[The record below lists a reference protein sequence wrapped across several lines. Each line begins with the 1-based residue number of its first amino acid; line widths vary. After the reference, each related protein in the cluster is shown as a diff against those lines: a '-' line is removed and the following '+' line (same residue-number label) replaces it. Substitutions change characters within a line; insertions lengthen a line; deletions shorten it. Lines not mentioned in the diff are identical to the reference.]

1 MRSMRFLGKA
11 QKAVYMTNFRVSER
25 FLQDFGGLNF

>member
-1 MRSMRFLGKA
+1 MRFLGKNHKK
-11 QKAVYMTNFRVSER
+11 QFYMANIRVSGR

>member
-1 MRSMRFLGKA
+1 MRFLGKNY
-11 QKAVYMTNFRVSER
+11 KKRFYMANFRVSGR

>member
-1 MRSMRFLGKA
+1 MRFLGKNHKK
-11 QKAVYMTNFRVSER
+11 QFYMTNFRVSER